1 VSSKAC
7 QLTIV
12 ASSFSLLLT
21 VAVSAQQPSTSG
33 PQPGLQQHG
42 GTMRSMSEMMKQC
55 RTHHQ
60 ELSEAVDRT
69 LLIIADAQ
77 QSKAPDKMEAALEH
91 SESSLSK
98 IKQDMA
104 VCNNAMTVMQNMGN
118 RMREM
123 MQGGGSSAP
132 SGPP

>member
-1 VSSKAC
+1 VSSKAR

-12 ASSFSLLLT
+12 AASFSVMLK
-21 VAVSAQQPSTSG
+21 VAASAQQTAT
-33 PQPGLQQHG
+33 PGSQQGHQQHG
-42 GTMRSMSEMMKQC
+42 ATMRSMSETMKEC
-55 RTHHQ
+55 RTYHQ

-77 QSKAPDKMEAALEH
+77 QSKAPDKMEAALKH

-123 MQGGGSSAP
+123 MQGGSSGAP
-132 SGPP
+132 SGPQ

>member
-1 VSSKAC
+1 VSLKAR

-12 ASSFSLLLT
+12 AASFSLMLT
-21 VAVSAQQPSTSG
+21 LAVSAQQPGTSA

-42 GTMRSMSEMMKQC
+42 ATMRSMSEMLKEC

-77 QSKAPDKMEAALEH
+77 RSKAPDKIEAALAH

-123 MQGGGSSAP
+123 MQGGGSGAP
-132 SGPP
+132 TGPQ

>member
-1 VSSKAC
+1 MSSKPG

-12 ASSFSLLLT
+12 AASFLLMLT
-21 VAVSAQQPSTSG
+21 VAVSAQPPDTSG
-33 PQPGLQQHG
+33 PPPGLQQHG
-42 GTMRSMSEMMKQC
+42 ATMRSMTEMLREC

-60 ELSEAVDRT
+60 ELSEAVDRL

-77 QSKAPDKMEAALEH
+77 RSKAPQEMEAALKQ
-91 SESSLSK
+91 SESALSK

-104 VCNNAMTVMQNMGN
+104 VCNNAINVMQTMGN

-123 MQGGGSSAP
+123 MQGGGSGAP
-132 SGPP
+132 SRPQ